1 MALFAFDG
9 TNQDDRDAGSSWA
22 AVSSDTNIYRFYSAY
37 QGYVA
42 GTCVNCDYV
51 PGVGTRFG
59 VLGRAIGGAFG
70 VGWLDRVSESYDAL
84 CAGYEQDPLIDVI
97 GFSRGAAMALDF
109 VNKIADRGIVVN
121 GRTIAARPAVRFVGL
136 FDVVSAFGV
145 ASLGG
150 ALGAV
155 DPIHEFDLPDTVA
168 HCFHAMALDERR
180 TSFINRRVAGAYE
193 VWFRGV
199 HSDIGG
205 GNDNPGLEYVA
216 LRWMFRKAIASGLPV
231 TEANITDSAVH
242 PELPIKPNPLS
253 KASPYWRTVLD
264 TDLIHYSVSQHP
276 ILPGEECNRLPAAHY
291 VETLDD
297 EKTRLDPPPLT

>member
-9 TNQDDRDAGSSWA
+9 TNQDDRDTGSGWE
-22 AVSSDTNIYRFYSAY
+22 AVSSDTNIFRFYSAY

-59 VLGRAIGGAFG
+59 VLGRAVGGAFG
-70 VGWLDRVSESYDAL
+70 VGWLDRVAESYDAL
-84 CAGYEQDPLIDVI
+84 CAGYEQDSTIDII
-97 GFSRGAAMALDF
+97 GFSRGAAIALDF
-109 VNKIADRGIVVN
+109 ANKIAERGIVRN
-121 GRTIAARPAVRFVGL
+121 GRTIARRPAIRFVGL
-136 FDVVSAFGV
+136 FDVVSAFGI

-150 ALGAV
+150 ALGAI

-199 HSDIGG
+199 LVTS
-205 GNDNPGLEYVA
+205 A
-216 LRWMFRKAIASGLPV
+216 AATTTRASSTSRCAGC
-231 TEANITDSAVH
+231 SG
-242 PELPIKPNPLS
+242 
-253 KASPYWRTVLD
+253 R
-264 TDLIHYSVSQHP
+264 
-276 ILPGEECNRLPAAHY
+276 RLPAAC
-291 VETLDD
+291 
-297 EKTRLDPPPLT
+297 R